1 MTKPHHNLKVWQ
13 KSRNFV
19 KQIYQIT
26 AKLPDEEKFGLTSQ
40 MRRAAISIPSN
51 IAEGAGRNSRKEF
64 ANFLG
69 ICQGSIAEL
78 ETQILVGQ
86 DIGYFQNNSAQS
98 LLEELD
104 EISKMVIG
112 LRKALLNITKKRWAK
127 CVTVILFHL

>member
-51 IAEGAGRNSRKEF
+51 IAEGAGRNSF
-64 ANFLG
+64 
-69 ICQGSIAEL
+69 
-78 ETQILVGQ
+78 
-86 DIGYFQNNSAQS
+86 
-98 LLEELD
+98 
-104 EISKMVIG
+104 
-112 LRKALLNITKKRWAK
+112 
-127 CVTVILFHL
+127 

>member
-112 LRKALLNITKKRWAK
+112 LRKALLKNDGQNA
-127 CVTVILFHL
+127 

>member
-1 MTKPHHNLKVWQ
+1 MTKPHHKLKVWQ
-13 KSRNFV
+13 KSRNVV

-26 AKLPDEEKFGLTSQ
+26 TTLPDEEKFGLTSQ
-40 MRRAAISIPSN
+40 MRQAAISIPSN

-78 ETQILVGQ
+78 ETQILIGQ
-86 DIGYFQNNSAQS
+86 DLGHFQNNSVQS

-104 EISKMVIG
+104 EISKMIIG
-112 LRKALLNITKKRWAK
+112 LKKSLRKNDNQNT
-127 CVTVILFHL
+127 

>member
-1 MTKPHHNLKVWQ
+1 MRKPHHKLNVWQ
-13 KSRNFV
+13 KSRAFV
-19 KQIYQIT
+19 KQIYQLTKI
-26 AKLPDEEKFGLTSQ
+26 LPEEEKFGLTSQ

-78 ETQILVGQ
+78 ETQILIGQ
-86 DIGYFQNNSAQS
+86 DLGFFQNNLVQA

-104 EISKMVIG
+104 EISKMIIG
-112 LRKALLNITKKRWAK
+112 LKKS
-127 CVTVILFHL
+127 LQ

>member
-78 ETQILVGQ
+78 ETQILVGK
-86 DIGYFQNNSAQS
+86 DIGYFQNDPVQS
-98 LLEELD
+98 ILKELD

-112 LRKALLNITKKRWAK
+112 LKKSLLKNDGQNK
-127 CVTVILFHL
+127 